1 METVVIVY
9 FKRTFIGSLD
19 LLIPHSFLEWCSHK
33 STIPFYYF
41 TLTNQHQTNIMTKQ
55 LQREQLIEDINSI
68 VESFCMEMW
77 EGNYPETQE
86 ELTHIL
92 CDAVYKNFPIN

>member
-1 METVVIVY
+1 MSTKLPQDRQTCYSMIM
-9 FKRTFIGSLD
+9 KQ
-19 LLIPHSFLEWCSHK
+19 PHPA
-33 STIPFYYF
+33 STQIN
-41 TLTNQHQTNIMTKQ
+41 TMD
-55 LQREQLIEDINSI
+55 QREQLIEDINSI